1 MKAKPLRTIGF
12 IVLTACSLLP
22 SARAGTTWTGGA
34 GDGDWH
40 NAGNWSGGVP
50 TAGATAI
57 FGAAGPGTITLGAD
71 GIAARLRQ
79 RFDGIAR
86 TFAIS
91 PSATTSAT
99 LTLDGSAA
107 ELIDAAGAVAN
118 FTFDGTPNGNG
129 ARLSMII
136 GGNKPTAVNAGV
148 TLGFYLDVAGAGH
161 INLGAGTAGA
171 GTIALGGINTYSGNT
186 TVVNGGTISLLDD
199 ARLTFYI
206 GANGVNNRITF
217 NGTPGGTV
225 LLDGD
230 FDFDLTGADLTHGNS
245 WNIVDVANLSATF
258 GTTFSVLGF
267 TESSDVWT
275 KTSGPYTWTFTEA
288 TGVLQLAVI
297 PEPSATALAL
307 LGGLGL
313 MLLRF
318 RHRIA

>member
-1 MKAKPLRTIGF
+1 MKAKFLSLWVVCLFGLCA
-12 IVLTACSLLP
+12 LTHS
-22 SARAGTTWTGGA
+22 SYAGTTWTGGG

-40 NAGNWSGGVP
+40 NASNWSAGVP
-50 TAGATAI
+50 AAGVTAI
-57 FGAAGPGTITLGAD
+57 FGASGQGTITLGAD

-86 TFAIS
+86 TFTIA
-91 PSATTSAT
+91 PSAATSVT
-99 LTLDGSAA
+99 LTLDGTAV
-107 ELIDAAGAVAN
+107 ELIDASAAVAN

-136 GGNKPTAVNAGV
+136 GGNKPTVVNAGV
-148 TLGFYLDVAGAGH
+148 TLGFYLDVAGTGH

-171 GTIALGGINTYSGNT
+171 GTVALGGINTYSGNT

-217 NGTPGGTV
+217 NTTPGGTV
-225 LLDGD
+225 LLNGD

-245 WNIVDVANLSATF
+245 WNIVDVANLNETF
-258 GTTFSVLGF
+258 GATFSVIGF
-267 TESSDVWT
+267 TEIADVWT

-288 TGVLQLAVI
+288 TGLLELAVI
-297 PEPSATALAL
+297 PEPSAAALAL
-307 LGGLGL
+307 LGGVGF
-313 MLLRF
+313 LLVRS
-318 RHRIA
+318 RRRNS